1 MTTKKHSV
9 DGLVNV
15 ASGLGV
21 GKAKRDHNQFT
32 YAMLNQYQQLEAA
45 YSTNWIAKRICD
57 VPAADTTREWRRI
70 KSDGAEQI
78 HNYED
83 ELCVQQMVKEAL
95 IWARLYGG
103 SAIVMITDQ
112 DLTKPL
118 NLNRIKK
125 GSLKNLLV
133 FDRWDLG
140 TFKLNTWDVLSP
152 NYLFPETY
160 NIRGGSLNIHWS
172 HVIRFT
178 GELLPRRLLQQTQG
192 WGDSVL
198 RKCIDDVA
206 DMVAAKDGIA
216 ELMQEANVDVLTRNN
231 LSDELTTDQDDA
243 IIKRYSLF
251 SQMKSNIQMA
261 LLDGEEQYDRKT
273 LNLSG
278 VAPIIEQFITWISGA
293 AGMPVTKLFGTAA
306 KGLNATGEGDKSN
319 YYDEIRGI
327 QTGSL
332 AMSMRQ
338 LDEVLVRSALGTFPK
353 QFDYIWNPLEQSNEV
368 DIANAELL
376 RAQKNRIYLEDQI
389 ITTSQV
395 QRNLQSSEEYQFD
408 DDQINELEEMEQSTE
423 FENMGQSTQE
433 YVDSWMDNVGSTF
446 ASVKLTK
453 ESAKRIYDYV
463 KSIGIDDGIS
473 PDDLH
478 VTLMYSRDRQV
489 ETEPRP
495 NDIYQADIGDDYKI
509 MGNDPWRALIAPIV
523 SKELVA
529 RHEELKRAGGVHSYD
544 EFKPHLSLKYSPSED
559 DLQKLIDNP
568 LPTTMIEL
576 SGEKFEPVK

>member
-1 MTTKKHSV
+1 MSNNKTAI
-9 DGLVNV
+9 DGLINV

-21 GKAKRDHNQFT
+21 GKAKRDHNQWS
-32 YAMLNQYQQLEAA
+32 YAMLNAYQQLEAA

-57 VPAADTTREWRRI
+57 VPAADTTRQWRRI
-70 KSDGAEQI
+70 KSEGAEQI
-78 HNYED
+78 HNLED
-83 ELCVQQMVKEAL
+83 ELNVSNVVKEAL
-95 IWARLYGG
+95 IWSRLYGG

-140 TFKLNTWDVLSP
+140 TFKLNTWDVLAP
-152 NYLFPETY
+152 NYLLPNSY

-172 HVIRFT
+172 HVVRFN

-216 ELMQEANVDVLTRNN
+216 ELMQEANIDVLTRTN

-243 IIKRYSLF
+243 IIQRYTLF

-261 LLDGEEQYDRKT
+261 LLDGEETLTRNT

-306 KGLNATGEGDKSN
+306 KGLNATGEGDMNN

-332 AMSMRQ
+332 AASMRT
-338 LDEVLVRSALGTFPK
+338 LDEVLVRSALGSFPK
-353 QFDYIWNPLEQSNEV
+353 QFDYVWNPLEQINEV
-368 DIANAELL
+368 EQAQAELL
-376 RAQKNRIYLEDQI
+376 RAQKNSLYLSDGI
-389 ITTSQV
+389 IKTSQV

-408 DDQINELEEMEQSTE
+408 DEEINQLEETE
-423 FENMGQSTQE
+423 ELNIFENMNQTTQE
-433 YVDSWMDNVGSTF
+433 YIDSWSTRENNNVS
-446 ASVKLTK
+446 
-453 ESAKRIYDYV
+453 
-463 KSIGIDDGIS
+463 
-473 PDDLH
+473 
-478 VTLMYSRDRQV
+478 Q
-489 ETEPRP
+489 
-495 NDIYQADIGDDYKI
+495 
-509 MGNDPWRALIAPIV
+509 
-523 SKELVA
+523 
-529 RHEELKRAGGVHSYD
+529 
-544 EFKPHLSLKYSPSED
+544 
-559 DLQKLIDNP
+559 
-568 LPTTMIEL
+568 
-576 SGEKFEPVK
+576 

>member
-1 MTTKKHSV
+1 MVTKTTKTA

-32 YAMLNQYQQLEAA
+32 YGMLNSYQQLEAS
-45 YSTNWIAKRICD
+45 YSSNWIAKRICD
-57 VPAADTTREWRRI
+57 VPAADTVREWRRI
-70 KSDGAEQI
+70 KSEGAEDIQ
-78 HNYED
+78 NLED
-83 ELCVQQMVKEAL
+83 DLCVSNQVKEAL

-103 SAIVMITDQ
+103 AAIVMITDQ
-112 DLTKPL
+112 DLSKPL
-118 NLNRIKK
+118 DLDEVKK

-152 NYLFPETY
+152 NYLKPETY
-160 NIRGGSLNIHWS
+160 SVRGGTLNIHWS
-172 HVIRFT
+172 HVVRFT

-216 ELMQEANVDVLTRNN
+216 ELMQEANVDVLTREG
-231 LSDELTTDQDDA
+231 LAEDLASDQDEA
-243 IIKRYSLF
+243 IIKRYSMF

-261 LLDGEEQYDRKT
+261 LLDGNELYDRKT

-306 KGLNATGEGDKSN
+306 KGLNATGEGDLNN

-338 LDEVLVRSALGTFPK
+338 LDEVLVRSALGIFPK
-353 QFDYIWNPLEQSNEV
+353 QFDYVWNPLRQVDEV
-368 DIANAELL
+368 QEAQAGLL
-376 RAQKNRIYLEDQI
+376 RAQKDRTYLEDQI
-389 ITTSQV
+389 ISISQI
-395 QRNLQSSEEYQFD
+395 QRNLQSSEDYQFD
-408 DDQINELEEMEQSTE
+408 DEQIDELEETEQSTA
-423 FENMGQSTQE
+423 FEKMGGSTQE
-433 YVDSWMDNVGSTF
+433 Y
-446 ASVKLTK
+446 
-453 ESAKRIYDYV
+453 
-463 KSIGIDDGIS
+463 
-473 PDDLH
+473 
-478 VTLMYSRDRQV
+478 
-489 ETEPRP
+489 
-495 NDIYQADIGDDYKI
+495 
-509 MGNDPWRALIAPIV
+509 
-523 SKELVA
+523 
-529 RHEELKRAGGVHSYD
+529 
-544 EFKPHLSLKYSPSED
+544 
-559 DLQKLIDNP
+559 IDNW
-568 LPTTMIEL
+568 
-576 SGEKFEPVK
+576 SND